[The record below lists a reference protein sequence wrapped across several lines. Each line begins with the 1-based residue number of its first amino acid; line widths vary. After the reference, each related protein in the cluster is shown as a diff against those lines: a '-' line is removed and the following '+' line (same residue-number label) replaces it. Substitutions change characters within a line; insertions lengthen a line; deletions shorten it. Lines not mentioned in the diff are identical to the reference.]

1 MRIKHGKILKKILK
15 KKTLN
20 EIMLKIFAY
29 RNGKSYPSS

>member
-15 KKTLN
+15 KKLN